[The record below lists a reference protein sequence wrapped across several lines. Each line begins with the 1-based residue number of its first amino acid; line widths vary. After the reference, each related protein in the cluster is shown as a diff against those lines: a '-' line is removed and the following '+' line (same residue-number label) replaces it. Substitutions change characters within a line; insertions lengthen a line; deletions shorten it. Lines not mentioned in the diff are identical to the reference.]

1 VIGPQSWEVNRPRE
15 WTRKQR
21 AAAWL
26 EAVDDAGGNRG
37 VVHRLRVPV
46 TNLPCYVERR
56 RGPHPARRIRSL
68 VLRRRANVGNGVYA
82 AIDVQTAE
90 YYLSHFGGAGMLLE
104 LRADVRRVLQVR
116 FTLDSPKRP
125 LFQLLALLPSGLR
138 RFLDATIREPDQPA
152 ALTDL
157 YVEEEYDA
165 VEITADRFSPVIG
178 GNQLLIL
185 DPRRVVVVRD
195 DAADAT

>member
-1 VIGPQSWEVNRPRE
+1 M
-15 WTRKQR
+15 TRAETEAWCIDSAYR
-21 AAAWL
+21 SPIFHATSSDAAA
-26 EAVDDAGGNRG
+26 R
-37 VVHRLRVPV
+37 
-46 TNLPCYVERR
+46 
-56 RGPHPARRIRSL
+56 
-68 VLRRRANVGNGVYA
+68 VLRDGFDLSYFAAGRMWGNGVYA